1 MVFLDA
7 KDHLVIPFHKW
18 QQNVG
23 LGVNMLE
30 IKKKKILSPK
40 QKEIANKYQKELFKN
55 KNNY

>member
-7 KDHLVIPFHKW
+7 KDHLVIRFHKW

-23 LGVNMLE
+23 LGVHMLE
-30 IKKKKILSPK
+30 IKKKILSPK